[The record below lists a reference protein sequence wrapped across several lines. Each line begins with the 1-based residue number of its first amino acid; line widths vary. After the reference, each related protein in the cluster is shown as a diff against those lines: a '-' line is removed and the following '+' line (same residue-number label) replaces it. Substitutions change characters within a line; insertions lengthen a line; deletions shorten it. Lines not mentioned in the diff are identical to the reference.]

1 MITRGLLLAALL
13 VPLTGLA
20 ADPGVKTAVVTTID
34 RDINPVT
41 ADFVE
46 ETIREAGESG
56 ATLIVIRLN
65 TPGGRLDSTRKITT
79 AILAS
84 KVPVAGFVT
93 PPGAQA
99 ASAGFLIL
107 MSCDVAAM
115 APGTNTGS
123 ASPVG
128 GQGEELP
135 QTISKKIKED
145 TAALVR
151 SVTTARGRPQEPAVQ
166 AINDALSFSE
176 TESSEKRLIE
186 VVAKDVPDL
195 LAKLDGR
202 TVKRVGQPEAV
213 LKTAGLVIVE
223 KEMSA
228 LERALGVIAS
238 PAVAGLLLL
247 LGLLGIYAELQ
258 NPGAI
263 FPGILGGICLLLAL
277 FALPVLPTNW
287 AGIGLVLLGLLFF
300 FLEVKLASHGLF
312 AIGGAIAVILGAALL
327 FPKDELAPRWEF
339 WFVSAIA
346 AAISGILA
354 LLSFKALSVQR
365 LPKQVGAEGMIG
377 MTSTAHGDVHEKG
390 KVFVDGALW
399 EARSESPIRAGAP
412 VEVVGVEGLRL
423 VVKERS

>member
-20 ADPGVKTAVVTTID
+20 ADPGVRTAVVTTID

-56 ATLIVIRLN
+56 AALIVIRLN

-213 LKTAGLVIVE
+213 LKTAGLVVVE

-277 FALPVLPTNW
+277 FALSVLPTNW

-354 LLSFKALSVQR
+354 LLSFKALSLQR
-365 LPKQVGAEGMIG
+365 LPKQVGAEG
-377 MTSTAHGDVHEKG
+377 
-390 KVFVDGALW
+390 
-399 EARSESPIRAGAP
+399 
-412 VEVVGVEGLRL
+412 
-423 VVKERS
+423 